1 MTIINVW
8 RLRGERRFPLEIL
21 ALPGPQRLP
30 DLAEIARSPAVSLFV
45 ERAQAQMPGFALTA
59 PNAPLWGRI
68 ASRDSGQRVWR
79 SRRSGPSARRLVGSR
94 RLPACSARLV
104 PNGGQLWREIQAKG
118 YIRSHRSR

>member
-59 PNAPLWGRI
+59 PNARAVAEI
-68 ASRDSGQRVWR
+68 R
-79 SRRSGPSARRLVGSR
+79 
-94 RLPACSARLV
+94 ARLDGLPQTV
-104 PNGGQLWREIQAKG
+104 GGREDSSDA
-118 YIRSHRSR
+118 RETP